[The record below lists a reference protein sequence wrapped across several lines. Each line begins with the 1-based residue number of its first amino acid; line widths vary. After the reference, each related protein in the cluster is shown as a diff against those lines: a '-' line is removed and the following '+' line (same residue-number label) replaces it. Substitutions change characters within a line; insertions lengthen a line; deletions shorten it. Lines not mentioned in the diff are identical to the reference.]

1 MRSYF
6 LAALSTVSMAG
17 TADYTSNGADWP
29 DLCQT
34 GREQSPIDFNMV
46 TMDSKLSI
54 DLSGYENFAAGNM
67 TDKGATLQ
75 FDTLADNDGA
85 RMTLVRANGQTT
97 EW

>member
-1 MRSYF
+1 MRSFF

-17 TADYTSNGADWP
+17 SASYILNGADWP

-46 TMDSKLSI
+46 TMDDKLSI
-54 DLSGYENFAAGNM
+54 SQSGYTNFPTGEM

-75 FDTLADNDGA
+75 FDTMAENTEA
-85 RMTLVRANGQTT
+85 RMTLVRADG
-97 EW
+97 

>member
-46 TMDSKLSI
+46 TMNDKLSI
-54 DLSGYENFAAGNM
+54 SLSGYENFAEGKM
-67 TDKGATLQ
+67 TDKGATMQ
-75 FDTLADNDGA
+75 FDTLAGNEAA
-85 RMTLVRANGQTT
+85 RMTLVRADG
-97 EW
+97 